1 MQGYKEYQEK
11 LETLLEF
18 SPQTHDMEILQV
30 PVIVSIPKSAKNKEG
45 IFIGVD
51 RLKQDLRGI
60 EDITTV
66 NSLDQVR
73 TENFLVVKLI
83 IKINMRSVPDEP
95 SVFIRRKLVPRIKE
109 LFARKDIYVEG
120 DSPRLVRTGKPDF
133 PKRKRRVNKNPFEK
147 QKDKLAGKV
156 D

>member
-30 PVIVSIPKSAKNKEG
+30 PIVVSIPKSAKNEEG

-60 EDITTV
+60 EDVTTV

-83 IKINMRSVPDEP
+83 VKINMRSVPDDP
-95 SVFIRRKLVPRIKE
+95 SIFIRRKLVPRIKE
-109 LFARKDIYVEG
+109 LFARNDIYLEG
-120 DSPRLVRTGKPDF
+120 DPPRLVKTGKHDH
-133 PKRKRRVNKNPFEK
+133 PKRKRRPSKSPLER
-147 QKDKLAGKV
+147 QKEKLAGKA
-156 D
+156 